1 MTGTTK
7 SPQTKNE
14 KFLFSIDLKISRQ
27 VETCR
32 ALKES
37 RGGAAIAGKRLLKL
51 GDFISIKK
59 F

>member
-1 MTGTTK
+1 VAGTTK

-27 VETCR
+27 TKPCR

-37 RGGAAIAGKRLLKL
+37 RGGAAIEP
-51 GDFISIKK
+51 
-59 F
+59 

>member
-1 MTGTTK
+1 VAGTTK

-27 VETCR
+27 TKPCR

-37 RGGAAIAGKRLLKL
+37 RGGAAIAGKRLLKP
-51 GDFISIKK
+51 GDFISFKK